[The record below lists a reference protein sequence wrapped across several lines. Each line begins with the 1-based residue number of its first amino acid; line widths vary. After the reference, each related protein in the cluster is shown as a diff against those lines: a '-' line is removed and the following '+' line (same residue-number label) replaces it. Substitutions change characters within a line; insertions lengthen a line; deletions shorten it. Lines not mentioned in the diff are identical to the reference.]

1 MKREELE
8 ARIGN
13 CIHKEDGRRDFL
25 PLYADPDVMREIVAA
40 LSEPYRGKVDF
51 VVSPEPMGL
60 ILGSMLARELGVGF
74 VALRKGREGKR
85 HWEDSILAP
94 YIDHRDQVQTLEL
107 ESGLI
112 PAGSRILLADDWVG
126 TAATVQAAR
135 NLIDEAAVVLV
146 GTVCL
151 GADYHSAARGMLDSG
166 AISCLLCRK
175 E

>member
-107 ESGLI
+107 ENGLI
-112 PAGSRILLADDWVG
+112 PAGSRILPHVRYRSLTRG
-126 TAATVQAAR
+126 RPAAKPGMPFF
-135 NLIDEAAVVLV
+135 AVRTRRINRPVWPCAVTTRTGSSRLCT
-146 GTVCL
+146 GC
-151 GADYHSAARGMLDSG
+151 SA
-166 AISCLLCRK
+166 I
-175 E
+175 